1 MEVVLLLSAERDL
14 QEAYNWVEEHRP
26 GNLSL
31 SNPAEIEW
39 ADSYENP
46 IAEWDSPAIA
56 TNGRYAIETHT
67 LFREDETGH
76 QELTIDYSIAIF
88 PQELADRT
96 LVKGSNPDVYAV
108 LNHYRHAIPDGATF
122 EAMGFQWKTIL
133 PLSDGDLNAIPEGAP
148 FRSVAQY

>member
-76 QELTIDYSIAIF
+76 QELTIDYSVAILSQEF
-88 PQELADRT
+88 PDGT
-96 LVKGSNPDVYAV
+96 LVKGSSEKAYVV
-108 LNHYRHAIPDGATF
+108 LNKHRHWIPDSVTF
-122 EAMGFQWKTIL
+122 EAMGYKGKAIL
-133 PLSDGDLNAIPEGAP
+133 WLSDAELSAIPEGTP
-148 FRSVAQY
+148 FPSVAR